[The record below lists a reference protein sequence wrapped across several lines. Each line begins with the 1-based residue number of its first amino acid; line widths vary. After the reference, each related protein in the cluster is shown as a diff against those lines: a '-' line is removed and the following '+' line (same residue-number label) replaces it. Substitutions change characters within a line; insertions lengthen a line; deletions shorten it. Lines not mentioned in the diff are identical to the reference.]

1 MAVYKL
7 GAIVVTLSQL
17 SGSDTMSH
25 TLDES
30 GAWVIITRDEVWDSF
45 RPARSRLRG
54 LDRQRLRSITAFPWI
69 EKVSS

>member
-54 LDRQRLRSITAFPWI
+54 LDRLCG
-69 EKVSS
+69 VSAYWTDRVICR